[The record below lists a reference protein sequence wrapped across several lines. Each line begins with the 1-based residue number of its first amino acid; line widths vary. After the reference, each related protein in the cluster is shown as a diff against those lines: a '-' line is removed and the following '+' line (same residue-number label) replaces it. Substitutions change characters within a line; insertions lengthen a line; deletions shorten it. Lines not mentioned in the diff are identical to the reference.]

1 MKLNKSEIILQA
13 RYLNAKL
20 NKHIIY
26 KENKNKCGVYRWTN
40 LVNGKSYIGSSTSLY
55 NRFRVYF
62 SLGYLNNVRTGSSI
76 ISKALLKYG
85 FKNFSLGIIE
95 YCNPDLVITREQYYL
110 DKLKPEY
117 NICKIA
123 GSSFGYKH
131 KKETILKFKNRIF
144 TKEIKAKMRAAAKNR
159 IITEEMRAKWRAA
172 AKLRRGIKHNI
183 EFSINL
189 SKAKRGTKCKPYIK
203 SNKNIEKKKE
213 IKSETRLK
221 LSLRGPGVS
230 VKIFD
235 RLNNLIKEF
244 PTKASAAK
252 FVGVWPSTISKI
264 FETGISYDNYVYKF
278 EVKDTRVWV
287 CNLDRKLIKILSNVK
302 KASEWCNIPYTT
314 LSRYIKSGK
323 LYKNKYY
330 FYNVNSTFKPY

>member
-1 MKLNKSEIILQA
+1 MKPNKSKIIPQA

-20 NKHIIY
+20 NKHILY

-62 SLGYLNNVRTGSSI
+62 SLGCLNNVRTGSSI

-85 FKNFSLGIIE
+85 FKKFSLDIIE
-95 YCNPDLVITREQYYL
+95 YCNPSQVIAREQYYL

-117 NICKIA
+117 NICNIA
-123 GSSFGYKH
+123 GSCLGRKH
-131 KKETILKFKNRIF
+131 KEETILKLKNRVF
-144 TKEIKAKMRAAAKNR
+144 TEEIRTKMRAAAKNR

-172 AKLRRGIKHNI
+172 AKARRGIKHNI

-189 SKAKRGTKCKPYIK
+189 SKTRRGAKYKSYIK
-203 SNKNIEKKKE
+203 SNKNIEKK
-213 IKSETRLK
+213 IKPETRLK

-235 RLNNLIKEF
+235 NLNNFIKEF
-244 PTKASAAK
+244 PTMTSAAK
-252 FVGVWPSTISKI
+252 FIGVDRKTISRI
-264 FETGISYDNYVYKF
+264 FETGISYENYVYKF
-278 EVKDTRVWV
+278 EVKDTRVWI
-287 CNLDRKLIKILSNVK
+287 CDLNRKLIKILGNVR
-302 KASEWCNIPYTT
+302 KASEWGNIPPTT

-330 FYNVNSTFKPY
+330 FYDVNSAFNPY